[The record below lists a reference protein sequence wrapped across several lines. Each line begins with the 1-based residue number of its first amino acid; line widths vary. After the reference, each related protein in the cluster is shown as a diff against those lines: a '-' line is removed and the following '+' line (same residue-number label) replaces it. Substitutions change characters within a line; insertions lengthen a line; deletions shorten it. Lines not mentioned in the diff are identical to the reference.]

1 MNIDEDIKDKF
12 KYIGQTHNIDNTK
25 LNNLLE
31 IIREFII
38 KKELIIYGG
47 IAIDY
52 ALRLKGN
59 KIYSDYEHPDFDV
72 FSSNHTG
79 DCHEIVDKLYAM
91 GYRNVSAI
99 RAKHP
104 QTMRVRCDFL
114 SILDISYVP
123 KSVFEKLPIL
133 KYNGVAFID
142 PIYQRMD
149 MHLSLCLPF
158 SGFPE
163 NITWRWDKDIKR
175 FNILNKYYPARIYLN
190 KKIKL
195 VGNKYNTP
203 KMLKSNN
210 MNIRPKFIKLEAD
223 LSVLPTFIAKNRYEP
238 LLAISGFG
246 AYAIIR
252 QSLEDTATLLNIKL
266 KTTIPKLEIQFSEKL
281 ILEVPDISPEL
292 NNINFVTYKYLEV
305 IDLLK
310 NEEHLTRYNAYLDIN
325 FEYIHFKN
333 IIISSTEHLLLSALF
348 INYFLNDGNS
358 SGEGGENGDKKGI
371 YVTSIQHLLLYFLF
385 QFHITKY
392 TIYIEYYIHT
402 LNIIFAAEQMFQS
415 IYTKIDNEE
424 DKIQLMKIFNN
435 SLFAPVISTFG
446 NSNISISHIIQE
458 GRKILEFHDEDNIPD
473 ILGFKD
479 INYKDVMDLPNN
491 INTNKKEKD
500 LSYLNNSLFKRDG
513 NKVKNAIKKKFFD

>member
-1 MNIDEDIKDKF
+1 MDIDDKF
-12 KYIGQTHNIDNTK
+12 KYIGQTHNVDNTK

-47 IAIDY
+47 VAIDY

-133 KYNGVAFID
+133 KYNGIAFID

-163 NITWRWDKDIKR
+163 NITWRWAKDIKR

-203 KMLKSNN
+203 KMLKNNN
-210 MNIRPKFIKLEAD
+210 MAIRSKFIKLEID
-223 LSVLPTFIAKNRYEP
+223 LSILPPFITNNRHESS
-238 LLAISGFG
+238 LAIAGFG

-252 QSLEDTATLLNIKL
+252 QSLEDVAELLNFKL
-266 KTTIPKLEIQFSEKL
+266 KTTIPKLDIQFSKTKL
-281 ILEVPDISPEL
+281 ILEIPDISPEL
-292 NNINFVTYKYLEV
+292 NNIHFATYKYLEV

-310 NEEHLTRYNAYLDIN
+310 HEEHLTRYNAYLDIN

-333 IIISSTEHLLLSALF
+333 IIIASTEHLLLSALF
-348 INYFLNDGNS
+348 INYFLN
-358 SGEGGENGDKKGI
+358 SGSDSGDKKGI
-371 YVTSIQHLLLYFLF
+371 YITSIQHLLLHFLF

-402 LNIIFAAEQMFQS
+402 LNIISAAEQMFQA
-415 IYTKIDNEE
+415 IYTKINNEE
-424 DKIQLMKIFNN
+424 DKISLMKIFNN
-435 SLFAPVISTFG
+435 SPFAPVISTFG
-446 NSNISISHIIQE
+446 NSNIAISHIIQE
-458 GRKILEFHDEDNIPD
+458 GKKILEFHDEANIPD

-479 INYKDVMDLPNN
+479 INYKDAMNLPNN

-500 LSYLNNSLFKRDG
+500 LSYLNNALFKRDG
-513 NKVKNAIKKKFFD
+513 NKVKNAIKKTFFD

>member
-47 IAIDY
+47 VAIDY

-223 LSVLPTFIAKNRYEP
+223 LSILPTLIAKNRHEP

-252 QSLEDTATLLNIKL
+252 QSLEDTAKLLNIKL

-333 IIISSTEHLLLSALF
+333 IIISST
-348 INYFLNDGNS
+348 
-358 SGEGGENGDKKGI
+358 
-371 YVTSIQHLLLYFLF
+371 
-385 QFHITKY
+385 
-392 TIYIEYYIHT
+392 
-402 LNIIFAAEQMFQS
+402 
-415 IYTKIDNEE
+415 
-424 DKIQLMKIFNN
+424 
-435 SLFAPVISTFG
+435 
-446 NSNISISHIIQE
+446 
-458 GRKILEFHDEDNIPD
+458 
-473 ILGFKD
+473 
-479 INYKDVMDLPNN
+479 
-491 INTNKKEKD
+491 
-500 LSYLNNSLFKRDG
+500 
-513 NKVKNAIKKKFFD
+513 